1 MSHPDEGF
9 DAGGPPADV
18 LDEESLTAYLADEIA
33 RALAA
38 HERAARGTAQRLLPL
53 GEALALFN
61 LADQFG
67 LIGDVRARLD
77 RGAGVDTYRAFSE
90 AMKGALLDRG
100 QPAAGAPRLGG
111 PDRDREREQHWRQGP
126 ANRPPRPQSGP
137 PRHGGPR
144 GGRGGH
150 RGG

>member
-1 MSHPDEGF
+1 MSHQDEAAGAPG
-9 DAGGPPADV
+9 DA
-18 LDEESLTAYLADEIA
+18 LDETSLTAYLADEIA

-77 RGAGVDTYRAFSE
+77 RGPGIDTYRAFSE

-100 QPAAGAPRLGG
+100 VPPSGSPRPGAPSR
-111 PDRDREREQHWRQGP
+111 DHDREQNWRQGT
-126 ANRPPRPQSGP
+126 ANRPPRPQPGP
-137 PRHGGPR
+137 PRHGGQR